1 MAQTGAPG
9 STPMLAADLLGSRD
23 GLCGPVHKARSY
35 VFGTLAEITIYSGH
49 GWRAAHL
56 ASTVLDDFDRLHW
69 LLHAWK
75 DSALST
81 LNRAIAAG
89 ERDIRVKPELARL
102 IRDATEFSQRSHGL
116 FNPAIGRLVRLWNF
130 HASEFV
136 PVAPKPLDVQRV
148 LDASPRMT
156 DLTVDGCTVNCTNR
170 YVQLD
175 FGGYAKGYALDRAI
189 RFLRRKDLT
198 GALVNIGGNIMA
210 LGLKGAQ
217 PWRIGIQHPRKPG
230 PIAWLPLCDGEAI
243 STSGDYERYFMLNGN
258 RYSHLIDPRTGRPA
272 CGIQS
277 ATVVVQRGA
286 CSGTLSD
293 ASSGPLF
300 IQGADDWRKLT
311 RQLGV
316 TLAMLIDERGD
327 THLTDEIRDR
337 LEFV

>member
-1 MAQTGAPG
+1 
-9 STPMLAADLLGSRD
+9 MLAANFLRSRD
-23 GLCGPVHKARSY
+23 ARSGPIHKARSY
-35 VFGTLAEITIYSGH
+35 VFGTLVEITIYSEHSRHAGY
-49 GWRAAHL
+49 L

-75 DSALST
+75 DSPLLM

-89 ERDIRVKPELARL
+89 DHDIPVKPELVRL
-102 IRDATEFSQRSHGL
+102 IRDATDFSTRSHGL

-136 PVAPKPLDVQRV
+136 PVSPDPKDLQRV
-148 LDASPRMT
+148 LDANPKMT
-156 DLTVDGCTVNCTNR
+156 DLVLKGCTVNCTNR

-189 RFLRRKDLT
+189 SFLRRQDLT

-210 LGLKGAQ
+210 LGHQGAQ

-230 PIAWLPLCDGEAI
+230 PIALLPLYDGEAI
-243 STSGDYERYFMLNGN
+243 STSGDYERYFMLNGK
-258 RYSHLIDPRTGRPA
+258 RHSHLIDPRTGQPA
-272 CGIQS
+272 SGIQS
-277 ATVVVQRGA
+277 ATVVIGRGE

-300 IQGADDWRKLT
+300 IQGADGWRKLAG
-311 RQLGV
+311 QLGV
-316 TLAMLIDERGD
+316 TRAMLIDERGD
-327 THLTDEIRDR
+327 IHLTDEMRGR

>member
-1 MAQTGAPG
+1 
-9 STPMLAADLLGSRD
+9 MLAANFLHSRD
-23 GLCGPVHKARSY
+23 ALPGPIHKARSY
-35 VFGTLAEITIYSGH
+35 VFGTLVEITIYSEHSRHAGY
-49 GWRAAHL
+49 L
-56 ASTVLDDFDRLHW
+56 ASTVLDDFDRLHC

-75 DSALST
+75 DSALLT

-89 ERDIRVKPELARL
+89 EHDIPVKPELARL
-102 IRDATEFSQRSHGL
+102 IRDATEFSERSHGL

-136 PVAPKPLDVQRV
+136 PVAPHPHDVRRV
-148 LDASPRMT
+148 LDANPRMT
-156 DLTVDGCTVNCTNR
+156 DLVLKDCTVNCTNR

-189 RFLRRKDLT
+189 SFLRRQDLI

-217 PWRIGIQHPRKPG
+217 SWRIGIQHPRKPG
-230 PIAWLPLCDGEAI
+230 PIAVLPLYDGEAI
-243 STSGDYERYFMLNGN
+243 STSGDYERYFMLNGK
-258 RYSHLIDPRTGRPA
+258 RHCHIIDPRTGRPA
-272 CGIQS
+272 SGIHS
-277 ATVVVQRGA
+277 ATVVIQRGE

-300 IQGADDWRKLT
+300 IQGIDGWRELAG
-311 RQLGV
+311 QLGV
-316 TLAMLIDERGD
+316 TSAMLIDERGAI
-327 THLTDEIRDR
+327 HLTDEIRDR